1 MKKRKK
7 KKGRNEIYLSI
18 VPMSIVTITAG
29 DGLIM
34 IIMFS
39 RHNLRI
45 LLHTIKS

>member
-1 MKKRKK
+1 MKKEEE
-7 KKGRNEIYLSI
+7 GRNEIYLSI

-45 LLHTIKS
+45 LVHTIKS